1 MNRILNTK
9 ADQDSDNKAPARPL
23 VRNGAGMREA
33 SIESVLVREA
43 KRLGGVALKLV
54 CPGAAGIP
62 DRLVLGPGG
71 RVAFV
76 ELKAPGRLPTLLQSY
91 RIEQLRALGFRA
103 EIVDSA
109 GAARRIAREV
119 CGR

>member
-9 ADQDSDNKAPARPL
+9 ADQDPNGNPSARPL
-23 VRNGAGMREA
+23 VRNDAGMREA
-33 SIESVLVREA
+33 SIESVLVRAA
-43 KRLGGVALKLV
+43 KRQGGLALKLV

-76 ELKAPGRLPTLLQSY
+76 ELKAPGQRLRPLQEY
-91 RIEQLRALGFRA
+91 RAARLRQLGFRV
-103 EIVDSA
+103 ETVDSIE
-109 GAARRIAREV
+109 AARRIAQEV
-119 CGR
+119 CG